1 MEKITENIPPSISRL
16 VSDVKAGRNV
26 SYLGRYTLASFLLK
40 SGLKPAEV
48 AEIFKSLPDFNDA
61 LTLYQAEHIAESG
74 GRPPSCEL
82 LKSRGLCPVSDGLC
96 RHPIND
102 L

>member
-1 MEKITENIPPSISRL
+1 VEKITENLPPCISRL

-26 SYLGRYTLASFLLK
+26 SYLGRYALASFLLK

-74 GRPPSCEL
+74 GRPPSCET
-82 LKSRGLCPVSDGLC
+82 LKNLGLCPVPSGLC
-96 RHPIND
+96 GRPLD
-102 L
+102 EL